1 MKSANDELGEQ
12 VTSWI
17 AQDPD
22 TKTRN
27 QLIEFLTAHQSGES
41 DSSAQLS
48 NLFSGRLAFGT
59 AGIRGPIRPGP
70 SGMNRVVI
78 GQTTTGLA
86 RYLLENRDTS
96 ASRRLLVVVGCDA
109 RTNSDVFASDT
120 ASILSG
126 HGIDVVQLP
135 NALPTPVLAF
145 AVRHLGAD
153 AGVMVTASHNPPEDN
168 GYKVYLGGADKGSQI
183 IPPVDAKIESHILEV
198 AGALP
203 WSEIPNSRDNVT
215 STPES
220 LVADYIAHTV
230 ASVGLSGIVQEGLQ
244 AVYTPLHGV
253 GAGTFLATVEA
264 AEIPAPHVVAA
275 QAKPD
280 AAFPTV
286 SFPNPEEKGALDL
299 SFELAR
305 EITADLIIAND
316 PDADR
321 LAVALPDDGSSAG
334 YSALTGNQVGAIL
347 GWHMAERA
355 AANDH
360 HGALSNSLVSSPVL
374 GKIAT
379 HFGLTHVETLTG
391 FKYVSRVPNLIF
403 GFEEA
408 LGFLV
413 TPDVVRDKDG
423 ISAGLMVL
431 DLAHSLGSEG
441 QTLWN
446 YLESIEEAVGGFCS
460 SQITIRLDAHSSK
473 TPIGDLLRSTPPT
486 HFGLRKISKTDDF
499 LEGVADHP
507 QEDILRHY
515 LEDGSR
521 VIVRP
526 SGTEP
531 KLKIYLDTTG
541 ATHSL
546 AQEALAEL
554 EKDVKALLSS
564 IA

>member
-1 MKSANDELGEQ
+1 MSSANDDLSKQ

-17 AQDPD
+17 TQDPD
-22 TKTRN
+22 MKTRN
-27 QLIEFLTAHQSGES
+27 QLIELLTAHQSGES
-41 DSSAQLS
+41 ESSAELS

-78 GQTTTGLA
+78 GQTTAGLA

-96 ASRRLLVVVGCDA
+96 VSRRLLVVVGCDA

-126 HGIDVVQLP
+126 HGIDVIQLAD
-135 NALPTPVLAF
+135 ALPTPVLAF

-168 GYKVYLGGADKGSQI
+168 GYKVYLGGIDEGSQI
-183 IPPVDAKIESHILEV
+183 IPPVDAKIEAHILDV
-198 AGALP
+198 ARTLP
-203 WSEIPNSRDNVT
+203 WNDIPNSPDNVT
-215 STPES
+215 AAPES
-220 LVADYIAHTV
+220 LVSDYIAGTL
-230 ASVGLSGIVQEGLQ
+230 ASVGLSGVVHEGLQ

-253 GAGTFLATVEA
+253 GEGTFLATVEA
-264 AEIPAPHVVAA
+264 AGMPAPDVVAA
-275 QAKPD
+275 QARPD

-286 SFPNPEEKGALDL
+286 AFPNPEEKGALDL

-321 LAVALPDDGSSAG
+321 LAVALPDDGSPAG

-355 AANDH
+355 AAH
-360 HGALSNSLVSSPVL
+360 GQHGALSNSLVSSPVL

-423 ISAGLMVL
+423 ISAGLMIL
-431 DLAHSLGSEG
+431 DLAHRLASEG

-446 YLESIEEAVGGFCS
+446 YLDGIEGAVGGFCS

-473 TPIGDLLRSTPPT
+473 APLGNLLRSEPPT
-486 HFGLRKISKTDDF
+486 HFGLRKISKIDDF
-499 LEGVADHP
+499 LEGVADYP
-507 QEDILRHY
+507 QEDILRYY
-515 LEDGSR
+515 LEDDSR

-541 ATHSL
+541 TTHLL
-546 AQEALAEL
+546 AQEALTEL
-554 EKDVKALLSS
+554 ERNVKALLSS

>member
-1 MKSANDELGEQ
+1 MSSANDDLSKQ

-17 AQDPD
+17 TQDPD
-22 TKTRN
+22 MKTRN
-27 QLIEFLTAHQSGES
+27 QLMELLTAHQSGES
-41 DSSAQLS
+41 ESSAELS

-78 GQTTTGLA
+78 GQTTAGLA
-86 RYLLENRDTS
+86 RYLLENRDPS
-96 ASRRLLVVVGCDA
+96 ASGRLLVVVGCDA

-126 HGIDVVQLP
+126 HGIDVIQLP
-135 NALPTPVLAF
+135 DALPTPVLAF

-168 GYKVYLGGADKGSQI
+168 GYKVYLGGVDEGSQI
-183 IPPVDAKIESHILEV
+183 VPPVDAKIESHILDV
-198 AGALP
+198 ASALP
-203 WSEIPNSRDNVT
+203 WNAIPNSRDNVT
-215 STPES
+215 SAPES
-220 LVADYIAHTV
+220 LVTDYIARTL

-253 GAGTFLATVEA
+253 GEGTFLATVEA
-264 AEIPAPHVVAA
+264 AGIPAPHVVAA

-286 SFPNPEEKGALDL
+286 AFPNPEEKGALDL

-305 EITADLIIAND
+305 KTTADLIIAND

-321 LAVALPDDGSSAG
+321 LAVALPDVSSPAG

-355 AANDH
+355 AANGQ

-423 ISAGLMVL
+423 ISAGLMIL
-431 DLAHSLGSEG
+431 DLAHRLASEG

-446 YLESIEEAVGGFCS
+446 YLDGIEEAVGGFCS

-473 TPIGDLLRSTPPT
+473 APVSDLLRSSPPT
-486 HFGLRKISKTDDF
+486 HFGARKISKIDDF
-499 LEGVADHP
+499 LEGVAEYP
-507 QEDILRHY
+507 QENILRYY
-515 LEDGSR
+515 LEDDSR

-541 ATHSL
+541 ATHLL
-546 AQEALAEL
+546 AQQALTEL
-554 EKDVKALLSS
+554 ERDIKALLISM
-564 IA
+564 A